1 MKRKMLAV
9 LSALLCAGAVWAEPY
24 LTSRTEAF
32 DAARAAGKKVVM
44 FLGRE
49 ATCART
55 QALLAVLRTDAE
67 VQTKLDEGFVCWF
80 NDFALSQDG
89 WMYWSG
95 SVAFPGLALIDPDS
109 DAVIRRVQGDSSKAN
124 FLAFL
129 AGTVGDESIGSGG
142 GGGGGGGGDTI
153 WYLDDDDDD
162 DGDDEWDDLFDRIY
176 GGDGWARR
184 TRGTEASKTNGTH
197 SATSPASPSGS
208 RKLKVATTVS
218 GCVMDASNDVVGRV
232 ELKLGKGGAAGSR
245 VAGSVTVFGGKKYT
259 LQTSMADLSSGTA
272 DVDLTVKR
280 LGTMSLRLKLD
291 EDGRKVSFAGSLE
304 DGYAVS
310 SAGAGKAPRGK
321 VFFHLSEGIGSEI
334 GGATVNRDLL
344 PEGAAVSVSGQKWV
358 CESPAKV
365 KLVAGEWSVTGGP
378 NKAGLKLSYTAK
390 TGTFKGG
397 FTVYAQ
403 DGARMK
409 KLKATVAGMVVGGAG
424 YGVVTVKGA
433 TSGVKVSVT
442 AGAGQAG
449 RIVRQPAR

>member
-129 AGTVGDESIGSGG
+129 AGTVGDTPAGSGD
-142 GGGGGGGGDTI
+142 GGGGGDTI

-176 GGDGWARR
+176 GGGGWARR
-184 TRGTEASKTNGTH
+184 TRGTDASKTNGTQ
-197 SATSPASPSGS
+197 SASSPASPWGN
-208 RKLKVATTVS
+208 RKLKAATTVS

-232 ELKLGKGGAAGSR
+232 ELKLGKSGASGSR
-245 VAGSVTVFGGKKYT
+245 VAGSVTIFGGRKYT
-259 LQTSMADLSSGTA
+259 LQTAMADLSSGTA
-272 DVDLTVKR
+272 DIELTVKR
-280 LGTMSLRLKLD
+280 LGGMSLRLKLD
-291 EDGRKVSFAGSLE
+291 EDGRKVAFTGSLE
-304 DGYAVS
+304 DGYAVT
-310 SAGAGKAPRGK
+310 SAGVGSAPRGK
-321 VFFHLSEGIGSEI
+321 VFFHLSEDVEKEI
-334 GGATVNRDLL
+334 GGAVVNRDLL
-344 PEGAAVSVSGQKWV
+344 PEGEAISVSGQKWV
-358 CESPAKV
+358 CDPPAKV
-365 KLVAGEWSVTGGP
+365 KLVAGAWDVSGGP
-378 NKAGLKLSYTAK
+378 NKAGLKLSYAAK